1 MTITALLYAMEVR
14 RVIARFQLSTPLSSW
29 LAREDTKMGIR
40 EEHAEIHATVC
51 NRLGQ
56 RKFKRFAYV
65 PVGSE
70 FRVGPCGS
78 VTFKKL
84 NEDEAIRVDGNGYR
98 TKFELDA
105 RCTYPWPPTAG
116 EPMVT
121 CPQCEGT
128 PDLCNGYCEGN
139 GMVTTNHAA
148 EWRRQN
154 REPQA
159 GKTLADF
166 ANSGKLFKRPMHANP
181 HGFTAGSDYLR
192 EIRTSNWQGQHNV
205 IADFPRLTRED
216 LTATDWQEVT
226 GEV

>member
-1 MTITALLYAMEVR
+1 MEAAERELRDLWTAKGVSEERQNELIADVTVKAQPGAKVGLFTIG
-14 RVIARFQLSTPLSSW
+14 
-29 LAREDTKMGIR
+29 D
-40 EEHAEIHATVC
+40 
-51 NRLGQ
+51 
-56 RKFKRFAYV
+56 
-65 PVGSE
+65 
-70 FRVGPCGS
+70 
-78 VTFKKL
+78 
-84 NEDEAIRVDGNGYR
+84 
-98 TKFELDA
+98 
-105 RCTYPWPPTAG
+105 
-116 EPMVT
+116 PMVT

-181 HGFTAGSDYLR
+181 HGFTAGSDHLR

>member
-29 LAREDTKMGIR
+29 LAREETKMGIR

-51 NRLGQ
+51 NGLGQ

-105 RCTYPWPPTAG
+105 RCTYPWPPTA
-116 EPMVT
+116 P
-121 CPQCEGT
+121 
-128 PDLCNGYCEGN
+128 
-139 GMVTTNHAA
+139 
-148 EWRRQN
+148 
-154 REPQA
+154 
-159 GKTLADF
+159 
-166 ANSGKLFKRPMHANP
+166 
-181 HGFTAGSDYLR
+181 
-192 EIRTSNWQGQHNV
+192 
-205 IADFPRLTRED
+205 
-216 LTATDWQEVT
+216 
-226 GEV
+226 